1 MDHESIKQRLT
12 RFGKPQPDILSQHWQ
27 QTSQDEQQSDTA
39 LEGEQSG
46 EIGQATHWPTLPKWP
61 PLPEGAPPASSAW
74 RHDLPMAPGETPA
87 TDQQLAPP
95 WEQPDASQPKRPM
108 RALNVLWRRF
118 WPVPRRLRLALV
130 AAGGAMLIC
139 LLLGLAML
147 ESAFRA
153 HTPGAGHVTPA
164 SGRTS
169 NQIVSTATGQTTPTV
184 PATGTPTAHLTPAP
198 SFTITFTCASATIG
212 GPGTVCVHTQPNAT
226 LSLTVRYCDGSY
238 AGGKGLH
245 GTAHADGQG
254 NYTWRW
260 NVTTRCA
267 GSATATVSA
276 KSSGQTA
283 TESTTLIVTR

>member
-118 WPVPRRLRLALV
+118 WPVPSSSAVGPCRGRRGNADLF
-130 AAGGAMLIC
+130 AAGPCYARGRLPC
-139 LLLGLAML
+139 PHTRRRTCDTCQ
-147 ESAFRA
+147 RA
-153 HTPGAGHVTPA
+153 H
-164 SGRTS
+164 
-169 NQIVSTATGQTTPTV
+169 
-184 PATGTPTAHLTPAP
+184 
-198 SFTITFTCASATIG
+198 
-212 GPGTVCVHTQPNAT
+212 
-226 LSLTVRYCDGSY
+226 
-238 AGGKGLH
+238 
-245 GTAHADGQG
+245 
-254 NYTWRW
+254 
-260 NVTTRCA
+260 
-267 GSATATVSA
+267 
-276 KSSGQTA
+276 
-283 TESTTLIVTR
+283 